1 MVEIHPSAVVNPKAQ
16 LGENVKIGPFA
27 IIEEEVIIGDGTQ
40 VGPHAIIASGTT
52 LGKNCKIH
60 AGAVIGTEP
69 QDLKFSNEKTFV
81 EIGDNTTVREY
92 ATVNRGTSHSYYTR
106 VGSNCLLMA
115 YSHVAHDCQ
124 IGNNVTIANSV
135 NMAGHVIIGDFV
147 GIGGLT
153 AIHQFVHIGPHA
165 FIGGGLR
172 VSQDVPP
179 FVLAAGEPLRYAGLN
194 VVGLRRRG
202 FTREQI
208 DLMKKAYH
216 VVYRENLKLKDAL
229 QKIEQ
234 EMELTS
240 EIKTIVDFIK
250 EAERGIIRPEK

>member
-40 VGPHAIIASGTT
+40 VGPHAIIANGTT

-234 EMELTS
+234 DMELTP